1 MYVGFRQFVEQFY
14 TNDIK
19 INLSVKKTD
28 LAAQLYVSV
37 IKSSFI
43 YHMLII
49 WKRTLY
55 KYSDLREIYCTSA
68 ELRV

>member
-49 WKRTLY
+49 
-55 KYSDLREIYCTSA
+55 
-68 ELRV
+68 